1 VIFSECRPISH
12 GFLYTSDLD
21 RKSSWKR
28 KSSLI
33 LFDDQ
38 AFSLNFSISK
48 PFLSF
53 FLLLFYNMRNEAGRV
68 FAFLSTIYLDQKHG
82 KTNCGRLTWLCY
94 MCYNPGW
101 NLWMVGLSIQ
111 QHMKWTLVSWPGPN
125 CRKKS
130 FLYLVFEFCFSPFPG
145 NTVRLHSTII
155 SENANV
161 HQFVTPPIA
170 SIWIGKDYF
179 SLSK

>member
-1 VIFSECRPISH
+1 MFCWYNLFPSIFQFQNHFCPVFFHYFITWEMKPAM
-12 GFLYTSDLD
+12 FLHFYL
-21 RKSSWKR
+21 
-28 KSSLI
+28 
-33 LFDDQ
+33 
-38 AFSLNFSISK
+38 
-48 PFLSF
+48 PFIWP
-53 FLLLFYNMRNEAGRV
+53 NQM
-68 FAFLSTIYLDQKHG
+68 HG

-145 NTVRLHSTII
+145 NTVRLHCTII

-161 HQFVTPPIA
+161 HQFVTPSIA
-170 SIWIGKDYF
+170 SICVCKDF
-179 SLSK
+179 FNLSK